1 MTNHGSCFQR
11 HPKRGLSLL
20 EMILAT
26 AILMAGALAVGQL
39 SFITSRH
46 AMRSQD
52 EVIALQ
58 IAAYQFEQMELGIL
72 PIAAQGVQSVLP
84 ENDLLALAEET
95 ATTAQRAHVWEDW
108 SYAITIEPALQPG
121 VVQVQLDVF
130 RMPPGDNGASTGLSD
145 SSLQDA
151 PPQPI
156 GPSGDSAD
164 SSAAV
169 YHRTFARLFLSSL
182 RSTSA
187 APDDESLDNSLNSD
201 GFGSPGSPLDSQDSL
216 GGTGL

>member
-1 MTNHGSCFQR
+1 MTLRFSLPAQR
-11 HPKRGLSLL
+11 PKRGLSLL

-26 AILMAGALAVGQL
+26 AILMAGALAIGQL

-72 PIAAQGVQSVLP
+72 PISAQELQSVLP
-84 ENDLLALAEET
+84 ENDLLALAEEAST
-95 ATTAQRAHVWEDW
+95 APQSTHVWEDW
-108 SYAITIEPALQPG
+108 SYTITIEPAPQPG
-121 VVQVQLDVF
+121 VTQVQLDVF
-130 RMPPGDNGASTGLSD
+130 RMPPADDSVGSDLSG
-145 SSLQDA
+145 SALSDA

-156 GPSGDSAD
+156 GPDDGSVD

-169 YHRTFARLFLSSL
+169 YHRTFARLFLSSS
-182 RSTSA
+182 RS
-187 APDDESLDNSLNSD
+187 APGFPGEENGNIDSSSSGFSESDNV
-201 GFGSPGSPLDSQDSL
+201 PGTQDFL
-216 GGTGL
+216 GGSGT